1 MITINNKY
9 NIGDTLWKIYKNKPT
24 EYIVESIEF
33 KLINGKRLLSY
44 CVKGLGLIYEETY
57 KEDQLDEI
65 FYHTK
70 EKCIL
75 SLFDK

>member
-1 MITINNKY
+1 MY
-9 NIGDTLWKIYKNKPT
+9 M
-24 EYIVESIEF
+24 
-33 KLINGKRLLSY
+33 
-44 CVKGLGLIYEETY
+44 ETY

-65 FYHTK
+65 FYPTK

>member
-9 NIGDTLWKIYKNKPT
+9 NIGDTLWKIYENKPT
-24 EYIVESIEF
+24 EYIVESIEL
-33 KLINGKRLLSY
+33 KKKKKKSLLYY
-44 CVKGLGLIYEETY
+44 CIKGLRLIYAKTY
-57 KEDQLDEI
+57 REDQLDEI
-65 FYHTK
+65 FYPTK

>member
-24 EYIVESIEF
+24 EYIVEGIEF
-33 KLINGKRLLSY
+33 KLINGKSLLYY
-44 CVKGLGLIYEETY
+44 CVKGLKLIHVDSYR
-57 KEDQLDEI
+57 EDQLDEI
-65 FYHTK
+65 FYPTK